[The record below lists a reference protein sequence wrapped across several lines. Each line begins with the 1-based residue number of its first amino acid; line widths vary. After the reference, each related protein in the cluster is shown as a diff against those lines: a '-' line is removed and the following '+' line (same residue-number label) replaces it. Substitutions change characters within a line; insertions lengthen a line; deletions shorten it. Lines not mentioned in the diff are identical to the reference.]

1 MHRFTAILFFIGGIV
16 LSNNTQAQVSITNSY
31 FIAANDSLKTA
42 TALPQFL
49 ANVRVTAA
57 SATAQT
63 WDYSFLRSASN
74 STAFQTQRYLAATD
88 TGVLREFP
96 GAELMRELGGGRFAV
111 YNVTATRFEL
121 IGYNKVNLGSTLNL
135 PVVARFIQPVLERR
149 APLAYNSTNKNSSS
163 YVVAFPS
170 SIVPDTILSLLPI
183 RPDSIR
189 IRYQTTRNDQIDA
202 FGTIS
207 IPGLTK
213 EVLRERRYEETELK
227 LEAKLNPLPWIDITN
242 IVLQNG
248 LQRPRDTTIRYFFW
262 ANNIKEPLAVITTDI
277 SEKVTGV
284 EYKYGAINTG
294 IQKSAY
300 TEGMPDMDIS
310 PNPTRGSVV
319 LGLKNVTP
327 GIYYVSFFDLR
338 GKFMLAEK
346 RQLIEK
352 EEKWRVDLSDLPNGT
367 YTIQLKGNNGSYILK
382 KCVVQK

>member
-1 MHRFTAILFFIGGIV
+1 MHRFTTILFYVWGLM
-16 LSNNTQAQVSITNSY
+16 LSNNTNAQVSITNSY
-31 FIAANDSLKTA
+31 FITANDTLKTA

-49 ANVRVTAA
+49 ANVQVSAA

-63 WDYSFLRSASN
+63 WDYSFLRSAAN

-88 TGVLREFP
+88 TGILREFP
-96 GAELMRELGGGRFAV
+96 GAELVRELGGGRFAV
-111 YNVTATRFEL
+111 YNVTSTKFEL
-121 IGYNKVNLGSTLNL
+121 IGYNKVNLGSALNL

-149 APLAYNSTNKNSSS
+149 APLAYNSTNRNSSS

-170 SIVPDTILSLLPI
+170 SIVPDTILALLPI

-213 EVLRERRYEETELK
+213 EVLRERRYEETEFK

-248 LQRPRDTTIRYFFW
+248 LQRPRDTTIRYYFW
-262 ANNIKEPLAVITTDI
+262 ANNIKEPLAVITTDV
-277 SEKVTGV
+277 SQKVTGV
-284 EYKYGAINTG
+284 DYKFVTINTS
-294 IQKSAY
+294 IPKSVY
-300 TEGMPDMDIS
+300 TEGGPDMSIS

-319 LGLKNVTP
+319 LDLKNVTP
-327 GIYYVSFFDLR
+327 GTYYVSFFDLR
-338 GKFMLAEK
+338 GKFLLAEK
-346 RQLIEK
+346 RQLFDK
-352 EEKWRVDLSDLPNGT
+352 EEKWRIDLSDLPNGT
-367 YTIQLKGNNGSYILK
+367 YSVQLKGANGSYILK